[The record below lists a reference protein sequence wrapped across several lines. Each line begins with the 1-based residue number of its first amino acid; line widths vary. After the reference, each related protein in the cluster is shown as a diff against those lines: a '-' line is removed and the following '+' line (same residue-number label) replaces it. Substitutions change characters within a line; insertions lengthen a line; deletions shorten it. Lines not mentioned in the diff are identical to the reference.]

1 MSEHLDEAR
10 RAIDERLSVLRDEIT
25 RLETA
30 AAALA
35 DGSGGGTGT
44 RRRGPGRPR
53 GSTNRRTRTSGA
65 TGRRRGRPRGSGTRA
80 LQAEKL
86 VRENPGIS
94 IGDLAKQMRIK
105 PNYLYR
111 VMPQLQKD
119 GKVRKRGSGWHA
131 AG

>member
-1 MSEHLDEAR
+1 VSEHLDQAR
-10 RAIDERLSVLRDEIT
+10 RAIEDRLSDLRDEIK

-35 DGSGGGTGT
+35 GGGTTTT

-53 GSTNRRTRTSGA
+53 GSSNRSAARTGT
-65 TGRRRGRPRGSGTRA
+65 RRRGRPRGSGTRA

-94 IGDLAKQMRIK
+94 IGDLAKKMNIK

-131 AG
+131 GS

>member
-1 MSEHLDEAR
+1 VTEHLDDAR
-10 RAIDERLSVLRDEIT
+10 RAIEDRLALLRDEIK

-30 AAALA
+30 AAALV
-35 DGSGGGTGT
+35 GGGGTQ

-53 GSTNRRTRTSGA
+53 GSRSSARGGASRT
-65 TGRRRGRPRGSGTRA
+65 RRRGRPRGSGTRA
-80 LQAEKL
+80 IQAEKL
-86 VRENPGIS
+86 VRENPGIT
-94 IGDLAKQMRIK
+94 IADLAKRMNIK

-131 AG
+131 A

>member
-1 MSEHLDEAR
+1 VSEHLDQAR
-10 RAIDERLSVLRDEIT
+10 RAIEDRLSDLRDEIK

-35 DGSGGGTGT
+35 GGGGGGTATT

-53 GSTNRRTRTSGA
+53 GSSNRSGRS
-65 TGRRRGRPRGSGTRA
+65 TGTRRRGRPRGSGTRA

-94 IGDLAKQMRIK
+94 IGDLAKKMNIK

-119 GKVRKRGSGWHA
+119 GKVRKRGTGWHA
-131 AG
+131 AS

>member
-1 MSEHLDEAR
+1 LTEHLDEAR
-10 RAIDERLSVLRDEIT
+10 RAIEDRLSLLRDEIK

-30 AAALA
+30 AAAL
-35 DGSGGGTGT
+35 GGGGGGTT
-44 RRRGPGRPR
+44 RRGPGRPR
-53 GSTNRRTRTSGA
+53 GSTNRRSRGASGS

-80 LQAEKL
+80 LEAEKL

-94 IGDLAKQMRIK
+94 IGDLAKKMKIK

-119 GKVRKRGSGWHA
+119 GKVRKRGSGWHP
-131 AG
+131 GS

>member
-10 RAIDERLSVLRDEIT
+10 KAISERLSELRDEVK

-35 DGSGGGTGT
+35 GGET
-44 RRRGPGRPR
+44 RRGPGRPR
-53 GSTNRRTRTSGA
+53 GSTTRRPSASASGTR
-65 TGRRRGRPRGSGTRA
+65 RRRGRPRGSGTRA

-94 IGDLAKQMRIK
+94 IADLAKRMNIK

-111 VMPQLQKD
+111 VLPQLQKD
-119 GKVRKRGSGWHA
+119 GKVRKKGSGWHA
-131 AG
+131 A

>member
-1 MSEHLDEAR
+1 VTEHLDEAR
-10 RAIDERLSVLRDEIT
+10 KAIEDRLSLLREEIA

-30 AAALA
+30 AAAL
-35 DGSGGGTGT
+35 GGGGGATT
-44 RRRGPGRPR
+44 PRRRGPGRPR
-53 GSTNRRTRTSGA
+53 GSTSRRARTG
-65 TGRRRGRPRGSGTRA
+65 TGRKRGRPRGSGTRA

-94 IGDLAKQMRIK
+94 IGDLAKKMNIK

-131 AG
+131 AS

>member
-1 MSEHLDEAR
+1 MTEHLDEAR
-10 RAIDERLSVLRDEIT
+10 KAIEDRLALLRDEIK

-30 AAALA
+30 AAAL
-35 DGSGGGTGT
+35 GGGNG
-44 RRRGPGRPR
+44 RRGPGRPR
-53 GSTNRRTRTSGA
+53 GSTTRRSTSA
-65 TGRRRGRPRGSGTRA
+65 RPRRRGRPRGSGTRA

-94 IGDLAKQMRIK
+94 IADLAKRMNIK

-119 GKVRKRGSGWHA
+119 GKVRKQGSGWHA
-131 AG
+131 G

>member
-1 MSEHLDEAR
+1 VTEHLDEAR
-10 RAIDERLSVLRDEIT
+10 KAISDRLGVLREEVK

-35 DGSGGGTGT
+35 GGEA
-44 RRRGPGRPR
+44 RRGPGRPR
-53 GSTNRRTRTSGA
+53 GSSTKRRPASAASGTS
-65 TGRRRGRPRGSGTRA
+65 RRRGRPRGSGTRA

-94 IGDLAKQMRIK
+94 IADLAKQMKIK

-111 VMPQLQKD
+111 VLPQLQKD
-119 GKVRKRGSGWHA
+119 GKVRKKGSGWHA
-131 AG
+131 A

>member
-1 MSEHLDEAR
+1 MSEHLDQAR
-10 RAIDERLSVLRDEIT
+10 RAIEDRLKDLRDEIK

-35 DGSGGGTGT
+35 GGSGQ

-53 GSTNRRTRTSGA
+53 GSASTARRAGRAGS
-65 TGRRRGRPRGSGTRA
+65 TGTRRRGRPRGSGTRA

-86 VRENPGIS
+86 VRENPGITIS
-94 IGDLAKQMRIK
+94 DLAKRMNIK

-131 AG
+131 A

>member
-1 MSEHLDEAR
+1 VTEHLDEAR
-10 RAIDERLSVLRDEIT
+10 RAIEDRLSVLRDEIK

-35 DGSGGGTGT
+35 GGGSSAP
-44 RRRGPGRPR
+44 RRGPGRPR
-53 GSTNRRTRTSGA
+53 GSTSRRSRGGS
-65 TGRRRGRPRGSGTRA
+65 TGTRRRGRPRGSGTRA

-94 IGDLAKQMRIK
+94 IGDLAKKMNIK

-119 GKVRKRGSGWHA
+119 GKVRKKGSGWHG

>member
-1 MSEHLDEAR
+1 MTEHLDEAR
-10 RAIDERLSVLRDEIT
+10 RAIDERLALLRDEIK

-30 AAALA
+30 AAALV
-35 DGSGGGTGT
+35 GGGGSV

-53 GSTNRRTRTSGA
+53 GSRNSTSSA
-65 TGRRRGRPRGSGTRA
+65 RPRRRGRPRGSGTRA

-86 VRENPGIS
+86 VGENPGIS
-94 IGDLAKQMRIK
+94 IADLAKKMNIK

-119 GKVRKRGSGWHA
+119 GKVRKKGGGWHPA
-131 AG
+131 SGR

>member
-1 MSEHLDEAR
+1 MTEHLDEAR
-10 RAIDERLSVLRDEIT
+10 RAIEDRLSLLRDEIK

-35 DGSGGGTGT
+35 GGGGGTT
-44 RRRGPGRPR
+44 RRGPGRPR
-53 GSTNRRTRTSGA
+53 GSTNRRSRGS
-65 TGRRRGRPRGSGTRA
+65 TGTRRRGRPRGSGTRA
-80 LQAEKL
+80 LEAEKL

-94 IGDLAKQMRIK
+94 IGDLAKKMKIK

-111 VMPQLQKD
+111 VLGDLEKEGRVKKQGRQYYP
-119 GKVRKRGSGWHA
+119 

>member
-1 MSEHLDEAR
+1 MTEHLDEAR
-10 RAIDERLSVLRDEIT
+10 KAIEDRLSLLRDEIK

-35 DGSGGGTGT
+35 GGSGGTT
-44 RRRGPGRPR
+44 RRGPGRPR
-53 GSTNRRTRTSGA
+53 GSTNRRTRGS
-65 TGRRRGRPRGSGTRA
+65 TGTRRRGRPRGSGTRA
-80 LQAEKL
+80 LEAEKL

-94 IGDLAKQMRIK
+94 IGDLAKKMKIK

-119 GKVRKRGSGWHA
+119 GKVRKKGTGWHGA
-131 AG
+131 

>member
-1 MSEHLDEAR
+1 LTEHLDEAR
-10 RAIDERLSVLRDEIT
+10 KAIEDRLSLLRDEIK

-35 DGSGGGTGT
+35 GGGGGTT
-44 RRRGPGRPR
+44 RRGPGRPR
-53 GSTNRRTRTSGA
+53 GSANRRTRGS
-65 TGRRRGRPRGSGTRA
+65 TGTRRRGRPRGSGTRA
-80 LQAEKL
+80 LEAEKL

-94 IGDLAKQMRIK
+94 IGDLAKKMKIK

-131 AG
+131 AS

>member
-1 MSEHLDEAR
+1 VTEHLDEAR
-10 RAIDERLSVLRDEIT
+10 RAIEGRLALLRDEIE

-30 AAALA
+30 ATALG
-35 DGSGGGTGT
+35 GSAVP

-53 GSTNRRTRTSGA
+53 GSTNRGSSA
-65 TGRRRGRPRGSGTRA
+65 SSSPRRRGRPRGSGTRA

-94 IGDLAKQMRIK
+94 IADLAKQMSIK

-119 GKVRKRGSGWHA
+119 GKVRKKGSGWHA
-131 AG
+131 A